1 MPTYIYILTCV
12 LNRKNHLRRER
23 GFASVMYV
31 QSSCEAPSDRDTYV
45 AKLMEFIDIDSY
57 GQCLHNK
64 EMPPHIAEPVEGMMH
79 NDFLTLA
86 GVFLSFSVY

>member
-1 MPTYIYILTCV
+1 MKYLHI
-12 LNRKNHLRRER
+12 NRKDNFRRER

-64 EMPPHIAEPVEGMMH
+64 ELPPHIAEPVEGMMH
-79 NDFLTLA
+79 DDFLTLA
-86 GVFLSFSVY
+86 GTFLSVSVYQKILG